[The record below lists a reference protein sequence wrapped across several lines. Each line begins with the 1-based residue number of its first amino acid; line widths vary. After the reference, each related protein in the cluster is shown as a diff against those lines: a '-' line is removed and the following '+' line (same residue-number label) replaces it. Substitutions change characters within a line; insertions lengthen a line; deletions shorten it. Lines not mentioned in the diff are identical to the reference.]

1 MLFNDRKKEPDEGLG
16 YKSEEQLIGVQRA
29 ITDIQ
34 RGCIHC
40 RY

>member
-1 MLFNDRKKEPDEGLG
+1 MLFNDRKREPDVGLR
-16 YKSEEQLIGVQRA
+16 YESEEQLIGVQRA

-34 RGCIHC
+34 REYIHY